1 MMDFPTTTTT
11 TTTKIDG
18 KCDICTK
25 TDGSRDHMN
34 LQRCR
39 ECGVLVH
46 ELCYGLVPTSTKDI
60 NFVCH
65 ACAAVGKAV
74 EVNEPSKVGG
84 ITMKDILMDR
94 EGVASFGEF
103 IKCARRGVTVT
114 SQSPSKRRF
123 FQINSGALV
132 IIENMIDFVSAAD
145 NFRTRYPSQSAN
157 EIYDSYLAK
166 DAPKKVD
173 LPSNI
178 LADIDKRVHLSSN
191 LIAKIEAK
199 MSNHNDYDNDD
210 DDDDDDNLGQ
220 YMILDSFFD
229 EAKRHVLASVE
240 HHSKPFFAEYQ
251 KSPAFQTYL
260 FKQRSS
266 MKQLDRPAECV
277 LCSVKTGIHA
287 MHPLY
292 DQFGKF
298 GRQLVL
304 PASGVGFMKK
314 ERRLA
319 WVHTLCA
326 MVRAIRELFY
336 RHESSYLLPL
346 LTLHCQTF

>member
-1 MMDFPTTTTT
+1 MDFPTTTT

-25 TDGSRDHMN
+25 PDGSRDHMN

-145 NFRTRYPSQSAN
+145 NFCNRYPSQSAN

-178 LADIDKRVHLSSN
+178 LADIDRRVHLSSN

-210 DDDDDDNLGQ
+210 DDNLGQ
-220 YMILDSFFD
+220 YMILDAFFD

-260 FKQRSS
+260 LKQRTS

>member
-1 MMDFPTTTTT
+1 MMEYSPR
-11 TTTKIDG
+11 KIDG

-25 TDGSRDHMN
+25 PDGSRDHMN

-46 ELCYGLVPTSTKDI
+46 ELCYGLVPTTTKDD
-60 NFVCH
+60 NFICH
-65 ACAAVGKAV
+65 ACHAVGKEV

-84 ITMKDILMDR
+84 VTMKDILMHR

-103 IKCARRGVTVT
+103 IKCARRCGAAA
-114 SQSPSKRRF
+114 QSPSAKRRK
-123 FQINSGALV
+123 FQKSHSEEAIV
-132 IIENMIDFVSAAD
+132 VIENMIDFYSAVD
-145 NFRTRYPSQSAN
+145 RFRSCYPNVNVQ
-157 EIYDSYLAK
+157 EIYDSHIANG
-166 DAPKKVD
+166 APNRVQ
-173 LPSNI
+173 LPSNV
-178 LADIDKRVHLSSN
+178 LAE
-191 LIAKIEAK
+191 IEAK
-199 MSNHNDYDNDD
+199 ISDQHDD
-210 DDDDDDNLGQ
+210 DDDELRQ
-220 YMILDSFFD
+220 HLVLDSFFD
-229 EAKRHVLASVE
+229 EAQREILSSLD
-240 HHSKPFFAEYQ
+240 HHSKPFFADYQ
-251 KSPAFQTYL
+251 KSSSFQTYL
-260 FKQRSS
+260 LEHRSS
-266 MKQLDRPAECV
+266 MQQIVRPTECV

-326 MVRAIRELFY
+326 MVSAIVQ
-336 RHESSYLLPL
+336 HEPVTVSDPNRSL
-346 LTLHCQTF
+346 